1 MDTMSN
7 FIFWL
12 NNNPLTNTIIS
23 GIIGGGITYFYTVS
37 KMKKERK
44 IEYEK
49 SVGSK
54 ISDSLFAVREVIKEA
69 NVQEIYDA
77 DNKLEIE
84 ARTTE
89 LGKFAIYPAIL
100 NDKDSLLD
108 FGEKI
113 NNVRMERELYLSYTS
128 SAYLL
133 YMSHYL
139 TKLIQFLGIFNK
151 VTGRYY
157 INI

>member
-1 MDTMSN
+1 M
-7 FIFWL
+7 
-12 NNNPLTNTIIS
+12 
-23 GIIGGGITYFYTVS
+23 
-37 KMKKERK
+37 
-44 IEYEK
+44 
-49 SVGSK
+49 GSK

-89 LGKFAIYPAIL
+89 LGKLAIYPAIL

-108 FGEKI
+108 FWEKI

-133 YMSHYL
+133 YMSQVH
-139 TKLIQFLGIFNK
+139 NP
-151 VTGRYY
+151 V
-157 INI
+157 